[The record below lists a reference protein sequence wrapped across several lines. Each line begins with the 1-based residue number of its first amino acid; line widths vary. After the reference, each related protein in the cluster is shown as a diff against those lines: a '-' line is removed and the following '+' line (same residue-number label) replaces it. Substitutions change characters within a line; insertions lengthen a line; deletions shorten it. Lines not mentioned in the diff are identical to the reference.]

1 MYYSNEKI
9 KRGESQK
16 SRVPTLET
24 FEAQAFDP
32 GVAKFGIAL
41 EWGSRGPEFESQ
53 HSDQNKRTSALQMS
67 FYFEFRR
74 PKGGSPLW
82 RSDGRRWCCSG
93 QFAAAH
99 ILSPAGG
106 QPQGSEMP
114 LGALSVLKTAG
125 NKKTEVSNETSVSD

>member
-53 HSDQNKRTSALQMS
+53 HSDQNKRTSAKQMS
-67 FYFEFRR
+67 FYFGFRHS
-74 PKGGSPLW
+74 KGGSTLRAFKARDSRTAPLP
-82 RSDGRRWCCSG
+82 RFSPAVKTLVQRTR
-93 QFAAAH
+93 AAAQK
-99 ILSPAGG
+99 GR
-106 QPQGSEMP
+106 
-114 LGALSVLKTAG
+114 LSVLLQRSRPSKISILTAP
-125 NKKTEVSNETSVSD
+125 SI